1 MSRAFSDGFGHVRRI
16 SQQNDPEGNLQ
27 LRGFVFFSFF
37 DIIRTGLVSEQL
49 VEIDRRRALGSSGGQ
64 HERVEDR
71 GGAIWWGHEILL
83 EVRAFVGLA
92 VCEQTADGSRP
103 RHLAKGARLLDV
115 GVKAMWGVETSFFE
129 PLDAVCSLLL
139 DALADFFVGWPRHPC
154 SVACGLE

>member
-1 MSRAFSDGFGHVRRI
+1 MSRAFSDNFGHVRRV

-27 LRGFVFFSFF
+27 LYGFVFFCFF
-37 DIIRTGLVSEQL
+37 DIIRSGLVSEQL
-49 VEIDRRRALGSSGGQ
+49 VDLDRRRALGSSGGQ

-115 GVKAMWGVETSFFE
+115 GVKAMWGVEIAFLK
-129 PLDAVCSLLL
+129 PLDAVCGLLL
-139 DALADFFVGWPRHPC
+139 DVLTDLFVGWPRRSWC
-154 SVACGLE
+154 ISCGLE